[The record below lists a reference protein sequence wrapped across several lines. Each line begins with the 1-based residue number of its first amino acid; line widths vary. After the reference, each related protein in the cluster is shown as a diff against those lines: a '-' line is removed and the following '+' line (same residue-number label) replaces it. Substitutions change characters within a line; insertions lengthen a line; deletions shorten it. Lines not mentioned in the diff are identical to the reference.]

1 MFGYL
6 CKKMIVLIQKVKS
19 AQVDIDN
26 KIFSKINKGIL
37 LFLGI
42 HKTDARAD
50 AQYLVKKIIKSR
62 IFYDSNNKM
71 NIDIQKIKGAI
82 LVVSQFTLYGSLKR
96 GNRPSFTNSASPDIA
111 EPLYDY
117 FISLLKEYNITIETG
132 KFGSMMNI
140 KSINDGPVTLIVES
154 QNG

>member
-1 MFGYL
+1 
-6 CKKMIVLIQKVKS
+6 MIALIQKVKS

-42 HKTDARAD
+42 HKTDARED
-50 AQYLVKKIIKSR
+50 AQYLVKKIINSR

-71 NIDIQKIKGAI
+71 NLDIKKIKGAI

-96 GNRPSFTNSASPDIA
+96 GNRPSFTNSASPQIA
-111 EPLYDY
+111 EPLYNY
-117 FISLLKEYNITIETG
+117 FISLLKEYNITIKTG
-132 KFGSMMNI
+132 KFGSMMNV
-140 KSINDGPVTLIVES
+140 KLINEGPVTLIVES
-154 QNG
+154 RNG

>member
-1 MFGYL
+1 
-6 CKKMIVLIQKVKS
+6 MIVLIQKVKS